1 MRQFRFP
8 AGFGRLA
15 FAALLAVL
23 TVQPFPVAA
32 QDDPFAPPA
41 AQADRVTQEIPAAP
55 TASHAQTAIIK
66 VTDDSGRALT
76 LHTFCLSH
84 DGKILAGVGAGPGQI
99 RVYDADGSPVASW
112 DTSIKPEAINVG
124 PDGTVY
130 VAGSGK
136 LQKLDAKGHLLLEK
150 PTPHAQGGKE
160 LEEKLRQQVIDQ
172 HKQQLEAYANYPAM
186 FRQQIAKFE
195 EAIKQIDEKGED
207 DRTAAD
213 ENRRKLLEQQIEQ
226 YAQSLK
232 RYEEMAAQQSKEMT
246 EEQLQQRIKMM
257 LDMKTRISSI
267 SATATEVFLACPALE
282 GYGFEVWRMNAKFE
296 EPGQDHH
303 GSARLLRAD
312 GRASRSGRRVRRRE
326 CALPRVPLRPR
337 RRNEMRVGQPPARGN
352 RRLRQLLQSDERGVR
367 PGRRSLY
374 RRIDHR
380 PDQTL
385 QPGRRVA
392 RIDRQRGHRA
402 GLQEGDDRRQPGRQP
417 GVHAGHD
424 PIPHC
429 RDVEK
434 SGTRGERHGRKLT
447 PNEESGFCVQNGK
460 PRIPYAD
467 VHVRR
472 ARGATDKDVRRTR
485 GKPRQA

>member
-1 MRQFRFP
+1 MNTSHHTKSKGEIMRQFRFP

-23 TVQPFPVAA
+23 TVQPFPAAA

-41 AQADRVTQEIPAAP
+41 AQADRVTLENPAAP

-66 VTDDSGRALT
+66 VTDDAGRALT
-76 LHTFCLSH
+76 LHTFCLNH
-84 DGKILAGVGAGPGQI
+84 DGKILAGVGAGPGKIQ
-99 RVYDADGSPVASW
+99 VYDAEGNHVASW

-136 LQKLDAKGHLLLEK
+136 LQKLDAKGNLLLEK

-195 EAIKQIDEKGED
+195 EAIKQIDEKSED

-232 RYEEMAAQQSKEMT
+232 RYEEMAAQQSKEIT

-257 LDMKTRISSI
+257 LETKTRISSI
-267 SATATEVFLACPALE
+267 SATATEVFLACPALV
-282 GYGFEVWRMNAKFE
+282 GYGFEVWRMDAKFDN
-296 EPGQDHH
+296 PVKIITDLRGCCGQMDVQAGTDGVFVAENARFRVCRYDREGEMKCEW
-303 GSARLLRAD
+303 GS
-312 GRASRSGRRVRRRE
+312 
-326 CALPRVPLRPR
+326 
-337 RRNEMRVGQPPARGN
+337 
-352 RRLRQLLQSDERGVR
+352 
-367 PGRRSLY
+367 
-374 RRIDHR
+374 
-380 PDQTL
+380 
-385 QPGRRVA
+385 
-392 RIDRQRGHRA
+392 RQREGIDGFGSCCNPMNVAFGPGGEVFTAESTTGRIKRYSPDGELR
-402 GLQEGDDRRQPGRQP
+402 GLIGSVDIVPGCKKVTIAVSQDGSR
-417 GVHAGHD
+417 VYMLDMTRSH
-424 PIPHC
+424 I
-429 RDVEK
+429 VVMSKK
-434 SGTRGERHGRKLT
+434 SAPEASDTAA
-447 PNEESGFCVQNGK
+447 N
-460 PRIPYAD
+460 
-467 VHVRR
+467 
-472 ARGATDKDVRRTR
+472 
-485 GKPRQA
+485 